1 MLIFSQLWVALD
13 MSIGTVSHSI
23 DHERVGGE
31 TKGEAGLTSC
41 PFSPVFLM
49 FGFAFD
55 KVCSRYKKMDVID
68 FVPRYHL

>member
-13 MSIGTVSHSI
+13 MSIGT
-23 DHERVGGE
+23 VGGE